1 MFFFGKRRLHRKYIY
16 NTHAYIEQ
24 VINNV
29 ACQSNVSSG
38 GGCRTTT
45 TSLLFMRAEAR
56 ACIYLLCCV
65 ASCRKHVL
73 RKTDKKKF
81 GQSHHYIQKTDHAQ
95 IQHTIGLNW
104 ICIKRIKRRK
114 QKIIAQLPNGLF
126 LFFKKI
132 E

>member
-45 TSLLFMRAEAR
+45 TTTTSLLFMRAEAR

-73 RKTDKKKF
+73 RKTEKKKF
-81 GQSHHYIQKTDHAQ
+81 GQSHHYIQKNRPRTNTTH
-95 IQHTIGLNW
+95 NW
-104 ICIKRIKRRK
+104 IKLDMH
-114 QKIIAQLPNGLF
+114 QKNKE
-126 LFFKKI
+126 KKTKKSSHNYQMDYFYF
-132 E
+132 